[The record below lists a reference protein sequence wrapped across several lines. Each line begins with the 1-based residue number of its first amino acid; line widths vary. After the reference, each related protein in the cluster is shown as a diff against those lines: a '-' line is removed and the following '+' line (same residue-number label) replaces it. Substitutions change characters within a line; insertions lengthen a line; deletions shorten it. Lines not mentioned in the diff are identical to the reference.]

1 MKNKQIQRAGDY
13 SQQLQADN
21 MIVITGINEKR
32 AREIFREMSLQ
43 ARKDYTQE
51 ALAIANSRVAEFENQ
66 LLPKMEALD
75 GALEAFADPS
85 FQILLVEAQ
94 KTAASTE
101 RPADYALLS
110 ELLIHRFQKGEN
122 RIVRAGISR
131 AIGIVDVISDD
142 ALLGLT
148 ILHSASGFFPRVG
161 DIHFGLD
168 VLNSLFGKLF
178 YNKLPTGN
186 KWLDHLDILNAVRI
200 NSFISLIKIQELYT
214 KKLVGYIDSG
224 IEKESENHKKAIEL
238 LTTNQLP
245 KDMLVQHALNKNF
258 YRLNLQNRN
267 EIESP
272 TLNLSVLRNRNRINR
287 SIVLTKEQKN
297 AIKTIY
303 ELYTPD
309 EAIKQENIKVFMQE
323 WDKRPNLKIL
333 REWWDNINP
342 SIRITSV
349 GKAIAHANAQRCDK
363 NLPPLDY

>member
-1 MKNKQIQRAGDY
+1 
-13 SQQLQADN
+13 
-21 MIVITGINEKR
+21 
-32 AREIFREMSLQ
+32 
-43 ARKDYTQE
+43 
-51 ALAIANSRVAEFENQ
+51 
-66 LLPKMEALD
+66 
-75 GALEAFADPS
+75 
-85 FQILLVEAQ
+85 
-94 KTAASTE
+94 
-101 RPADYALLS
+101 
-110 ELLIHRFQKGEN
+110 
-122 RIVRAGISR
+122 
-131 AIGIVDVISDD
+131 
-142 ALLGLT
+142 
-148 ILHSASGFFPRVG
+148 
-161 DIHFGLD
+161 
-168 VLNSLFGKLF
+168 
-178 YNKLPTGN
+178 
-186 KWLDHLDILNAVRI
+186 
-200 NSFISLIKIQELYT
+200 
-214 KKLVGYIDSG
+214 
-224 IEKESENHKKAIEL
+224 
-238 LTTNQLP
+238 
-245 KDMLVQHALNKNF
+245 MLVQHALNKNF